1 MHKRLETQHGQLS
14 VQERTLTEVR
24 RALEKAGVEFIAEN
38 GGGVRGSDE
47 EIIGEENT
55 PQWRRDLGDNNFSST
70 RSGKCTFRGPSIGA
84 TEARST
90 MNGSSLD
97 LAKVSAPIKSPPCV

>member
-38 GGGVRGSDE
+38 GGGDGVRMKK
-47 EIIGEENT
+47 
-55 PQWRRDLGDNNFSST
+55 L
-70 RSGKCTFRGPSIGA
+70 SGKKTPPSGVGTSETTISLLLGA
-84 TEARST
+84 ANVHFADRPSARRKP
-90 MNGSSLD
+90 GQQ
-97 LAKVSAPIKSPPCV
+97 